1 MALQSSGAIS
11 ISQIKTEL
19 GSSSNSLRTL
29 SAAAGK
35 STPDSMSEF
44 YGYSA
49 YTPPSL
55 GIWGNSQSGAGT
67 QANPY
72 IITKN
77 NFLYGDSYYLA
88 YECGSVPG
96 LEPYEFY
103 DLYDNTGHAATIFTN
118 QTNVAQK
125 MHVTITSLTGRG
137 TWYCNDMSLI
147 MYFYNGPLISSGQP
161 FSQGTQVIGYNGA
174 TMFNDLRVNVQNL
187 VYDLNNVTVG
197 RQYGFYLEATKWTY
211 QIGVACGDGVGGNRY
226 FDDGICGS
234 FYDTGIVSVTY
245 SIWFEQA

>member
-35 STPDSMSEF
+35 SAPDAMSEF
-44 YGYSA
+44 YGFSS
-49 YTPPSL
+49 YTVPSL
-55 GIWGNSQSGAGT
+55 GSWGNSQSGAGT

-77 NFLYGDSYYLA
+77 NFPYGSDTQLA
-88 YECGSVPG
+88 YECGSIPS
-96 LEPYEFY
+96 LEPFEFY
-103 DLYDNTGHAATIFTN
+103 NLYDVTARAATIFTN

-125 MHVTITSLTGRG
+125 MHVTITSLTGRN

-147 MYFYNGPLISSGQP
+147 MYFYNGPLVSSGQP
-161 FSQGTQVIGYNGA
+161 FGQGTQAIGNYGA
-174 TMFNDLRVNVQNL
+174 TIFNDLRVQVQNL
-187 VYDLNNVTVG
+187 VYDLNDVTVG
-197 RQYGFYLEATKWTY
+197 RQYGLYIEANKWTY
-211 QIGVACGDGVGGNRY
+211 QIGVACGDGPGGYRY

-234 FYDTGIVSVTY
+234 FGNTGIVSITY
-245 SIWFEQA
+245 SIWFQQA